1 MKRACVLACLAAMAA
16 SVNAIEFY
24 YGIDP
29 GAGPGDPRPN
39 ADNAAAEF
47 DADASQLF
55 TLGIID
61 FEDSPLGFFNQLE
74 VEPGVYASLS
84 TADTGE
90 SGISNSQ
97 SVANGYNI
105 TSGGDQFIRFKR
117 DNSRIEIPGILRFDF
132 DSPVQAFGCYITGL
146 GDQTGD
152 MVAIFQSDTEYFVP
166 IEGSSLG
173 GALFF
178 GFIDPGMEIYSVAFA
193 IGPEVEGEGALD
205 IYGVDD
211 VRYVGL
217 VPEPASMVAVAI
229 GLGALIRKR
238 RK

>member
-1 MKRACVLACLAAMAA
+1 MKRGWLLACLAAMAGSA
-16 SVNAIEFY
+16 SAIDFY

-39 ADNAAAEF
+39 ADGAAADF
-47 DADASQLF
+47 DTAASQLF

-61 FEDSPLGFFNQLE
+61 FEDSPGGFFNQLQ
-74 VEPGVYASLS
+74 VHPGVYASLS
-84 TADTGE
+84 TVDANE
-90 SGISNSQ
+90 SGIRNTQ
-97 SVANGYNI
+97 SATNGYNI
-105 TSGGDQFIRFKR
+105 TDPGEQFIRFKR

-146 GDQTGD
+146 GDKSGD

-166 IEGSSLG
+166 IEGSSTG

-178 GFIDPGMEIYSVAFA
+178 GFVDPGMEIYSVAFA

-217 VPEPASMVAVAI
+217 VPEPASMVAVSL
-229 GLGALIRKR
+229 GLAALIRKR
-238 RK
+238 RR

>member
-1 MKRACVLACLAAMAA
+1 MKRGWVLACLAGMAA
-16 SVNAIEFY
+16 SASAIEFY

-29 GAGPGDPRPN
+29 GAGPGDPRPIS
-39 ADNAAAEF
+39 DNAAAEF
-47 DADASQLF
+47 DAAASQLF
-55 TLGIID
+55 TVGIID
-61 FEDSPLGFFNQLE
+61 FEDSPLGYFEQLE
-74 VEPGVYASLS
+74 VESGVYASLS
-84 TADTGE
+84 KANTGE
-90 SGISNSQ
+90 SGISDSQ
-97 SVANGYNI
+97 SLVNGYNI
-105 TSGGDQFIRFKR
+105 TDGGDKFIRFQR
-117 DNSRIEIPGILRFDF
+117 DNSRIEIPGVLRFDF

-146 GDQTGD
+146 GDSTGD
-152 MVAIFQSDTEYFVP
+152 MIAIFQSDTEYFVP
-166 IEGSSLG
+166 IEGDDLG

-217 VPEPASMVAVAI
+217 VPEPASIAAISLGLAV
-229 GLGALIRKR
+229 LLRNR